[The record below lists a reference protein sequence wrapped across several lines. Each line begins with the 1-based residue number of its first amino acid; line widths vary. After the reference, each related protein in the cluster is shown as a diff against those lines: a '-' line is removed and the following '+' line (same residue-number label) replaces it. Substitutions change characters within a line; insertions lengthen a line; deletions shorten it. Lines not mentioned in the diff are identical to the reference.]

1 MKKETKIS
9 NPALPVA
16 YHLEAPV
23 VRGAEFAPFLGGSAL
38 KGPENWSLGLLR
50 DDLGEDHVSDRNPHL
65 SELSVL
71 YAAWK
76 NHPEWTHY
84 GIAHYRRFLVPRPTW
99 VQRWLVQ
106 PEFRLWTDLEA
117 LTPAFTLRP
126 EDLRGQQL
134 LVSTTRTYR
143 VPLRADYLRWHDSCD
158 LAVLQEA
165 MERHH
170 SGMSK
175 PWNRFLDTSHDL
187 TPFNMMFGARAEVDR
202 YCEWLFPMLL
212 DADRELGAKPD
223 GYAARHASFLAE
235 RLFSFYLQQERISL
249 RRVPVVQLGS
259 HSADRYPLLH
269 GTYDRLKRR

>member
-1 MKKETKIS
+1 MKKETKIP

-23 VRGAEFAPFLGGSAL
+23 VRGAAFAPFLGGSAL
-38 KGPENWSLGLLR
+38 KGPEEWSQGLLR
-50 DDLGEDHVSDRNPHL
+50 DDLGADHVSTRNPHL

-84 GIAHYRRFLVPRPTW
+84 GIAHYRRFMLARPTW

-106 PEFRLWTDLEA
+106 PEFRLWTDLDA
-117 LTPAFTLRP
+117 LTPAFTLGP

-143 VPLRADYLRWHDSCD
+143 VPLRADYLRWHDSRD

-170 SGMSK
+170 PGMSK
-175 PWNRFLDTSHDL
+175 PWNRFLDTIHDL

-202 YCEWLFPMLL
+202 QYLETLARAAVATGIDGLFIEAHPCPSEALCDAASQLPLEALEPMV
-212 DADRELGAKPD
+212 
-223 GYAARHASFLAE
+223 E
-235 RLFSFYLQQERISL
+235 RLLAI
-249 RRVPVVQLGS
+249 
-259 HSADRYPLLH
+259 DRTVK
-269 GTYDRLKRR
+269 GFNEA